1 MAMEL
6 SDKHWKLVFSD
17 GGEKRRHET
26 TEAGHRM
33 KLVEAIK
40 KAKEKF
46 DLLSEAKVVS
56 CYEAGRDGFWLHRYL
71 VSLGIENQVVDSS
84 SIETNRRKRRAKTD
98 RIDAVKL
105 LTMLRRYW
113 GGERGLWSVVR
124 VPSVKDEEGR
134 RLHRELASLQ
144 KERTRHRNLIRGLLV
159 AQGLRLEPNGDFL
172 KRLENLTLW
181 DGAPLPL
188 EIKGELEREYQRL
201 SLVEAQRRALEKT
214 RKSRL
219 RQADT
224 ASLQRV
230 VQLMGLRA
238 IGPNCAWLLVMEFF
252 AWRGFRNRRELGAC
266 AGLTGTPYDSG
277 GSKRDQGISKAGN
290 RRARTMMIEIVWL
303 WLRYQPNSKLS
314 RWFRERFAGGGAR
327 MRRVGIVALA
337 RLAGRVM
344 ALRHVAG
351 GCGGQGRRLRGE
363 RPRRG
368 EEWQAEVGER
378 WKIRNEVSGW

>member
-1 MAMEL
+1 MTPQSKDNAVEGKLYMAMEL
-6 SDKHWKLVFSD
+6 SDKCWKLVFSD

-26 TEAGHRM
+26 MEAGHRM
-33 KLVEAIK
+33 ELVEAIR

-46 DLLSEAKVVS
+46 DLSSEAKVVS

-71 VSLGIENQVVDSS
+71 VTLGVENQVVDSS

-98 RIDAVKL
+98 RIDGVKL
-105 LTMLRRYW
+105 LTMLIRYW

-124 VPSVKDEEGR
+124 VPSVEDEEGR
-134 RLHRELASLQ
+134 RLHRELASLN
-144 KERTRHRNLIRGLLV
+144 KERTRHRNRIRGLLV
-159 AQGLRLEPNGDFL
+159 AQGLRLEPKGDFL
-172 KRLENLTLW
+172 QRLEALTLW

-188 EIKGELEREYQRL
+188 ELKGELEREYQRL
-201 SLVEAQRRALEKT
+201 SLVEAQRRALEQT

-224 ASLQRV
+224 ASVQRV

-252 AWRGFRNRRELGAC
+252 AWRGFRNRRQLGAC

-290 RRARTMMIEIVWL
+290 RRVRAMMIEIAWL

-337 RLAGRVM
+337 RRLLVALWRYLEDGMLPEGAELKAAG
-344 ALRHVAG
+344 
-351 GCGGQGRRLRGE
+351 
-363 RPRRG
+363 
-368 EEWQAEVGER
+368 
-378 WKIRNEVSGW
+378 

>member
-1 MAMEL
+1 MNRVALQSKDNAGEQKLYMAMEL
-6 SDKHWKLVFSD
+6 SDKQWKLVFSD

-26 TEAGHRM
+26 MEAGHRM
-33 KLVEAIK
+33 ELVEAIR

-46 DLLSEAKVVS
+46 GLSPEVGMVS

-98 RIDAVKL
+98 RIDGVKL
-105 LTMLRRYW
+105 LTMLMRYW

-124 VPSVKDEEGR
+124 VPNVEDEEGR
-134 RLHRELASLQ
+134 RLHRELASLN
-144 KERTRHRNLIRGLLV
+144 KERTRHRNRIRGLLV
-159 AQGLRLEPNGDFL
+159 AQGLRLEPKGDFL
-172 KRLENLTLW
+172 QRLEALTLW

-188 EIKGELEREYQRL
+188 ELKGELEREYQRL

-224 ASLQRV
+224 ASVQRV

-252 AWRGFRNRRELGAC
+252 AWRGFRNRRQLGAC

-277 GSKRDQGISKAGN
+277 SSKRDQGISKAGN
-290 RRARTMMIEIVWL
+290 RRVRTMMVEIAWL

-314 RWFRERFAGGGAR
+314 HWFRERFAGGGAR

-337 RLAGRVM
+337 RRLLV
-344 ALRHVAG
+344 ALWRYLEDG
-351 GCGGQGRRLRGE
+351 MSPEG
-363 RPRRG
+363 
-368 EEWQAEVGER
+368 AEL
-378 WKIRNEVSGW
+378 KAAA

>member
-1 MAMEL
+1 MTPQSKDNAVEGKLYMAMEL
-6 SDKHWKLVFSD
+6 SDKCWKLVFSD

-26 TEAGHRM
+26 MEAGHRM
-33 KLVEAIK
+33 ELVEAIR

-46 DLLSEAKVVS
+46 DLSSEAKVVS

-71 VSLGIENQVVDSS
+71 VTLGVENQVVDSS

-98 RIDAVKL
+98 RIDGVKL
-105 LTMLRRYW
+105 LTMLIRYW

-124 VPSVKDEEGR
+124 VPSVEDEEGR
-134 RLHRELASLQ
+134 RLHRELASLN
-144 KERTRHRNLIRGLLV
+144 KERTRHRNRIRGLLV
-159 AQGLRLEPNGDFL
+159 AQGLRLEPKGDFL
-172 KRLENLTLW
+172 QRLEALTLW

-188 EIKGELEREYQRL
+188 ELKGELEREYQRL
-201 SLVEAQRRALEKT
+201 SLVEAQRRALEQT

-224 ASLQRV
+224 ASVQRV

-252 AWRGFRNRRELGAC
+252 AWRGFRNRRQLGAC

-290 RRARTMMIEIVWL
+290 RRVRAMMIEIAWL
-303 WLRYQPNSKLS
+303 WLRYQPNSNPS
-314 RWFRERFAGGGAR
+314 GSWDCWFRERFAGGGAR

-337 RLAGRVM
+337 RRLLVALWRYLEDGMLPEGAELKAAG
-344 ALRHVAG
+344 
-351 GCGGQGRRLRGE
+351 
-363 RPRRG
+363 
-368 EEWQAEVGER
+368 
-378 WKIRNEVSGW
+378 

>member
-1 MAMEL
+1 MNRVALQSKDNAGEQKLYMAMEL
-6 SDKHWKLVFSD
+6 SDKCWKLVFSD
-17 GGEKRRHET
+17 GGDKRRHET
-26 TEAGHRM
+26 MEAGHRM
-33 KLVEAIK
+33 ELVEAIR

-46 DLLSEAKVVS
+46 DLSSEAKVVS

-71 VSLGIENQVVDSS
+71 VTLGVDNQVVDSS

-98 RIDAVKL
+98 RIDGVKL
-105 LTMLRRYW
+105 LTMLMRYW

-124 VPSVKDEEGR
+124 VPSVEDEEGR
-134 RLHRELASLQ
+134 RLHRELASLN
-144 KERTRHRNLIRGLLV
+144 KERTRHRNRIRGLLV
-159 AQGLRLEPNGDFL
+159 AQGLRLEPKGDFL
-172 KRLENLTLW
+172 QRLEALTLW

-188 EIKGELEREYQRL
+188 ELKGELEREYQRL
-201 SLVEAQRRALEKT
+201 RLVEAQRRALENT

-224 ASLQRV
+224 ASVQRV

-252 AWRGFRNRRELGAC
+252 AWREFRNRRQLGAC

-277 GSKRDQGISKAGN
+277 ASKRDQGISKAGN
-290 RRARTMMIEIVWL
+290 RRVRTMMIEIAWL

-337 RLAGRVM
+337 RRLLVALWRYVEDGMLPEGAELKAAG
-344 ALRHVAG
+344 
-351 GCGGQGRRLRGE
+351 
-363 RPRRG
+363 
-368 EEWQAEVGER
+368 
-378 WKIRNEVSGW
+378 

>member
-1 MAMEL
+1 MTLQSKDNAVEGKLYMAMEL
-6 SDKHWKLVFSD
+6 SDKCWKLVFSD

-26 TEAGHRM
+26 MEAGHRM
-33 KLVEAIK
+33 ELVEAIR

-46 DLLSEAKVVS
+46 DLSSEAKVVS
-56 CYEAGRDGFWLHRYL
+56 GYEAGRDGFWLHRYL
-71 VSLGIENQVVDSS
+71 VTLGVENQVVDSS

-98 RIDAVKL
+98 RIDGVKL
-105 LTMLRRYW
+105 LTMLIRYW

-124 VPSVKDEEGR
+124 VPSVEDEEGR
-134 RLHRELASLQ
+134 RLHRELASLN
-144 KERTRHRNLIRGLLV
+144 KERTRHRNRIRGLLV

-172 KRLENLTLW
+172 KRLEKLTLW

-188 EIKGELEREYQRL
+188 ELKGELEREYQRL

-224 ASLQRV
+224 ASVQQV
-230 VQLMGLRA
+230 VQLMVLRA

-252 AWRGFRNRRELGAC
+252 AWRGFRNRRQLGAC

-290 RRARTMMIEIVWL
+290 RRVRTMMIEIAWL

-337 RLAGRVM
+337 RRLLVALWRYLEDGMLPEGADLKAAG
-344 ALRHVAG
+344 
-351 GCGGQGRRLRGE
+351 
-363 RPRRG
+363 
-368 EEWQAEVGER
+368 
-378 WKIRNEVSGW
+378 

>member
-1 MAMEL
+1 MNRVALQSKDNTVEQKLYMAMEL
-6 SDKHWKLVFSD
+6 SDKQWKLVFSD

-26 TEAGHRM
+26 MEAGHRM
-33 KLVEAIK
+33 ELVEAIR

-46 DLLSEAKVVS
+46 GLSPEVGVVS

-98 RIDAVKL
+98 RIDGVKL
-105 LTMLRRYW
+105 LTMLMRYW

-124 VPSVKDEEGR
+124 VPNVEDEEGR
-134 RLHRELASLQ
+134 RLHRELASLN
-144 KERTRHRNLIRGLLV
+144 KERTRHRNRIRGLLV
-159 AQGLRLEPNGDFL
+159 AQGLRLEPKGDFL
-172 KRLENLTLW
+172 QRLEALTLW

-188 EIKGELEREYQRL
+188 ELKGELEREYQRL

-224 ASLQRV
+224 ASVQRV

-252 AWRGFRNRRELGAC
+252 AWRGFRNRRQLGAC

-277 GSKRDQGISKAGN
+277 SSKRDQGISKAGN
-290 RRARTMMIEIVWL
+290 RRVRTMMVEIAWL

-314 RWFRERFAGGGAR
+314 HWFRERFAGGGAR

-337 RLAGRVM
+337 RRLLV
-344 ALRHVAG
+344 ALWRYLEDGVLPEG
-351 GCGGQGRRLRGE
+351 
-363 RPRRG
+363 
-368 EEWQAEVGER
+368 AEL
-378 WKIRNEVSGW
+378 KAAA

>member
-1 MAMEL
+1 MNRVALQSNDNAVERVLYMAMEL
-6 SDKHWKLVFSD
+6 SDKQWKLVFSD

-26 TEAGHRM
+26 MEAGHRM
-33 KLVEAIK
+33 ELVEAIR

-46 DLLSEAKVVS
+46 DLSSEAKVVS

-71 VSLGIENQVVDSS
+71 VSLGVENQVVNSS

-98 RIDAVKL
+98 RIDGVKL
-105 LTMLRRYW
+105 LTMLMRYW

-124 VPSVKDEEGR
+124 VPSVEDEEGR
-134 RLHRELASLQ
+134 RLHRELASLN
-144 KERTRHRNLIRGLLV
+144 KERTRHRNRIRGLLV
-159 AQGLRLEPNGDFL
+159 AQGLRLEPKGDFL
-172 KRLENLTLW
+172 KRLEKLTLW

-219 RQADT
+219 RQAHT
-224 ASLQRV
+224 ASVQRV

-252 AWRGFRNRRELGAC
+252 AWRGFRNRRQLGAC

-290 RRARTMMIEIVWL
+290 RRVRTMMVEIAWL
-303 WLRYQPNSKLS
+303 WLRYQPSSKLS

-337 RLAGRVM
+337 RRLLVALWRYLEDGVLPEGAELKAAG
-344 ALRHVAG
+344 
-351 GCGGQGRRLRGE
+351 
-363 RPRRG
+363 
-368 EEWQAEVGER
+368 
-378 WKIRNEVSGW
+378 

>member
-1 MAMEL
+1 MNRVALQSKDNAGEQKLYMAMEL
-6 SDKHWKLVFSD
+6 SDKCWKLVFSD
-17 GGEKRRHET
+17 GGDKRRHET
-26 TEAGHRM
+26 MEAGHRM
-33 KLVEAIK
+33 ELVEAIR

-46 DLLSEAKVVS
+46 DLSSEAKVVS

-71 VSLGIENQVVDSS
+71 VTLGVDNQVVDSS

-98 RIDAVKL
+98 RIDGVKL
-105 LTMLRRYW
+105 LTMLMRYW

-124 VPSVKDEEGR
+124 VPSVEDEEGR
-134 RLHRELASLQ
+134 RLHRELASLN
-144 KERTRHRNLIRGLLV
+144 KERTRHRNRIRGLLV
-159 AQGLRLEPNGDFL
+159 AQGLRLEPKGDFL
-172 KRLENLTLW
+172 QRLEALTRW

-188 EIKGELEREYQRL
+188 ELKGELEREYQRL
-201 SLVEAQRRALEKT
+201 RLVEAQGRALENT

-224 ASLQRV
+224 ASVQRV

-252 AWRGFRNRRELGAC
+252 AWRGFRNRRQLGAC

-277 GSKRDQGISKAGN
+277 ASKRDQGISKAGN
-290 RRARTMMIEIVWL
+290 RRVRTMMIEIAWL

-337 RLAGRVM
+337 RRLLVALWRYVEDGMLPEGAELKAAG
-344 ALRHVAG
+344 
-351 GCGGQGRRLRGE
+351 
-363 RPRRG
+363 
-368 EEWQAEVGER
+368 
-378 WKIRNEVSGW
+378 

>member
-1 MAMEL
+1 MNRVALQSNDNAVERVLYMAMEL
-6 SDKHWKLVFSD
+6 SDKQWKLVFSD

-26 TEAGHRM
+26 MEAGHRM
-33 KLVEAIK
+33 ELVEAIR

-46 DLLSEAKVVS
+46 DLSSEAKVVS

-71 VSLGIENQVVDSS
+71 VSLGVENQVVDSS

-98 RIDAVKL
+98 RIDGVKL
-105 LTMLRRYW
+105 LTMLMRYW

-124 VPSVKDEEGR
+124 VPSVEDEEGR
-134 RLHRELASLQ
+134 RLHRELASLN
-144 KERTRHRNLIRGLLV
+144 KERTRHRNRIRGLLV
-159 AQGLRLEPNGDFL
+159 AQGLRLEPKGDFL
-172 KRLENLTLW
+172 KRLEKLTLW

-219 RQADT
+219 RQAHT
-224 ASLQRV
+224 ASVQRV

-252 AWRGFRNRRELGAC
+252 AWRGFRNRRQLGAC

-290 RRARTMMIEIVWL
+290 RRVRTMMVEIAWL
-303 WLRYQPNSKLS
+303 WLRYQPSSKLS

-337 RLAGRVM
+337 RRLLVALWRYLEDGVLPEGAELKAAG
-344 ALRHVAG
+344 
-351 GCGGQGRRLRGE
+351 
-363 RPRRG
+363 
-368 EEWQAEVGER
+368 
-378 WKIRNEVSGW
+378 

>member
-1 MAMEL
+1 MNRVALQSKDNAGEQKLYMAMEL
-6 SDKHWKLVFSD
+6 SDKQWKLVFSD

-26 TEAGHRM
+26 MEAGHRM
-33 KLVEAIK
+33 ELVEAIR

-46 DLLSEAKVVS
+46 GLSPEVGMVS

-98 RIDAVKL
+98 RIDGVKL
-105 LTMLRRYW
+105 LTMLMRYW

-124 VPSVKDEEGR
+124 VPNVEDEEGR
-134 RLHRELASLQ
+134 RLHRELASLN
-144 KERTRHRNLIRGLLV
+144 KERTRHRNRIRGLLV
-159 AQGLRLEPNGDFL
+159 AQGLRLEPKGDFL
-172 KRLENLTLW
+172 QRLEALTLW

-188 EIKGELEREYQRL
+188 ELKGELEREYQRL

-224 ASLQRV
+224 ASVQRV

-252 AWRGFRNRRELGAC
+252 AWRGFRNRRQLGAC

-277 GSKRDQGISKAGN
+277 SSKRDQGISKAGN
-290 RRARTMMIEIVWL
+290 RRVRTMMVEIAWL

-314 RWFRERFAGGGAR
+314 HWFRERFAGGGAR

-337 RLAGRVM
+337 RRLLVALWRYLEDGVLPEGAELKAAG
-344 ALRHVAG
+344 
-351 GCGGQGRRLRGE
+351 
-363 RPRRG
+363 
-368 EEWQAEVGER
+368 
-378 WKIRNEVSGW
+378 

>member
-1 MAMEL
+1 MNRVALQSKDNAGEQKLYMAMEL
-6 SDKHWKLVFSD
+6 SDKCWKLVFSD
-17 GGEKRRHET
+17 GGDKRRHET
-26 TEAGHRM
+26 MEAGHRM
-33 KLVEAIK
+33 ELVEAIR

-46 DLLSEAKVVS
+46 DLSSEAKVVS

-71 VSLGIENQVVDSS
+71 VTLGVDNQVVDSS

-98 RIDAVKL
+98 RIDGVKL
-105 LTMLRRYW
+105 LTMLMRYW

-124 VPSVKDEEGR
+124 VPSVEDEEGR
-134 RLHRELASLQ
+134 RLHRELAPLN
-144 KERTRHRNLIRGLLV
+144 KERTRHRNRIRGLLV
-159 AQGLRLEPNGDFL
+159 AQGLRLEPKGDFL
-172 KRLENLTLW
+172 QRLEALTLW

-188 EIKGELEREYQRL
+188 ELKGELEREYQRL
-201 SLVEAQRRALEKT
+201 RLVEAQRRALENT

-224 ASLQRV
+224 ASVQRV

-252 AWRGFRNRRELGAC
+252 AWREFRNRRQLGAC

-277 GSKRDQGISKAGN
+277 ASKRDQGISKAGN
-290 RRARTMMIEIVWL
+290 RRVRTMMIEIAWL

-337 RLAGRVM
+337 RGLLVALWRYLEDGMLPEGAELKAAG
-344 ALRHVAG
+344 
-351 GCGGQGRRLRGE
+351 
-363 RPRRG
+363 
-368 EEWQAEVGER
+368 
-378 WKIRNEVSGW
+378 